1 MYRFSIIVHKRKRN
15 RNSMNS
21 SFCSRSSTLSTTSLI
36 VTLFIQQ
43 INSFTCF
50 KDIVMPT
57 WHTYS
62 AHNKRAE
69 KENLNPL
76 IRHKYS
82 TFTIWVARREMYKLK
97 LLNKYAT
104 TFTISIILP
113 LCRLILRAN
122 NSISLSKI

>member
-1 MYRFSIIVHKRKRN
+1 MVSGAMIAIVWIVASAVEVALYRRRALYLLFLH
-15 RNSMNS
+15 
-21 SFCSRSSTLSTTSLI
+21 SRLTRSHA
-36 VTLFIQQ
+36 
-43 INSFTCF
+43 F

-82 TFTIWVARREMYKLK
+82 TFTIWVARREMY
-97 LLNKYAT
+97 
-104 TFTISIILP
+104 
-113 LCRLILRAN
+113 
-122 NSISLSKI
+122 